1 MIPVRHNLTFIAMKN
16 RGGFLAIFVVL
27 VFGTGFLLW
36 NLVWNLLG
44 WSPSGPAPLLS
55 PPVISRAAAA
65 ESVPVTNS
73 FGTAPALPKELSDET
88 FRKMISEFSE
98 PGGYFMY
105 ENFLSNEKSYQDPIP
120 ALRKAAKPGGV
131 YLGVG
136 PEQNFT
142 YIAAI
147 RPQIAFIIDIRRQN
161 MLELLMYKTL
171 FGLAAN
177 RAEFV
182 SLLFSRKP
190 PIALDENSAAQELF
204 SAYDA
209 AQPDRSFFESNL
221 RQIKDRLRLGPD
233 DEKTIEYVYSVFFS
247 VGPNL
252 SYSSVSPGPSGPSYE
267 NLMTLTDRNGN
278 NWSYLASEDKFRF
291 IKEMQRKNLIVP
303 LVGDFAG
310 PKAIRTV
317 GRYLKD
323 QHATVTA
330 FYLSNVEM
338 YILASPQ
345 WKSFCANVASL
356 PVDPSSVFIRFVL
369 GGWSRSTFRGGLGSN
384 PVSVLSPMIDVLTG
398 IKVYPPSY
406 SDLLHAS
413 H

>member
-1 MIPVRHNLTFIAMKN
+1 MAARLNLAFIAMKN
-16 RGGFLAIFVVL
+16 RAGFLAVVVL
-27 VFGTGFLLW
+27 VFGTGLL
-36 NLVWNLLG
+36 LWNLLG
-44 WSPSGPAPLLS
+44 WTPSGPAPLLS
-55 PPVISRAAAA
+55 PPVISKAAAA
-65 ESVPVTNS
+65 DSPLITNP
-73 FGTAPALPKELSDET
+73 FGTAPAPPRELSGET
-88 FRKMISEFSE
+88 FRRMISEFSE

-105 ENFLSNEKSYQDPIP
+105 ENFLSNERSYQDPIP
-120 ALRKAAKPGGV
+120 ALKKAARPGGV

-161 MLELLMYKTL
+161 MIELLMYKAL
-171 FGLAAN
+171 FELAAD

-190 PIALDENSAAQELF
+190 SIALDENSSAQELF

-209 AQPDRSFFESNL
+209 APPDRKFFENNL
-221 RQIKDRLRLGPD
+221 QRIKQHLRLAGE
-233 DEKTIEYVYSVFFS
+233 DEKTIEYVYNVFFS

-252 SYSSVSPGPSGPSYE
+252 NYSSVSPGPSGPSYE
-267 NLMTLTDRNGN
+267 NLMTLTDAGGR
-278 NWSYLASEDKFRF
+278 NWSYLATEDNFRF
-291 IKEMQRKNLIVP
+291 LKEMQRRNLVVP

-323 QHATVTA
+323 QHATVSA
-330 FYLSNVEM
+330 FYVSNVEM

-345 WKSFCANVASL
+345 WKSFCANIASL
-356 PVDPSSVFIRFVL
+356 PVDSSSVFIRFVL
-369 GGWSRSTFRGGLGSN
+369 GGWSRSTSRAGFFGAGA
-384 PVSVLSPMIDVLTG
+384 VSVLSPMIDVLTG
-398 IKVYPPSY
+398 VVKGYPPSY

-413 H
+413 R